1 MLDDYIRGF
10 NRVLSPDQCK
20 SLIDHFESDCEH
32 EKSVQPNRVTRS
44 DKQIWLKDGEYKNTL
59 KEAVTKMLDV
69 YLSEFPYVY
78 RGNLQLEIPH
88 FKVQRTDTKGG
99 GFHNFHSESSHW
111 ENSWRVLVWTIY
123 LNDIPEGEGET
134 EFLYEK
140 IRIQPKTGL
149 GCSFPSA
156 WMYQHRGNPVHT
168 HSKYIATG
176 WYYYPEEVGHYG
188 SP

>member
-59 KEAVTKMLDV
+59 KEAVTKMLDI

-78 RGNLQLEIPH
+78 RGNRCHILK
-88 FKVQRTDTKGG
+88 FKEQIQRVV
-99 GFHNFHSESSHW
+99 GFIIFIRSQ
-111 ENSWRVLVWTIY
+111 VIGKIV
-123 LNDIPEGEGET
+123 GE
-134 EFLYEK
+134 F
-140 IRIQPKTGL
+140 
-149 GCSFPSA
+149 
-156 WMYQHRGNPVHT
+156 
-168 HSKYIATG
+168 
-176 WYYYPEEVGHYG
+176 
-188 SP
+188 